1 MWGIWCVFFK
11 IGNIYE
17 ALIIDWNNML
27 VNREKNMCWPTE
39 SWRTSN
45 DHKMGLPWN
54 HRKPLAQTKMLRD
67 SHAKGHVR
75 PELLVPLHS
84 RFWCW
89 WCWCVRR
96 NSQKTWQRHATTW
109 FKPVNLARIGSRC
122 LNSKQT
128 ATSDQRLVYVRK
140 ISQQALGVKHVVAAK
155 VQVYH
160 MLHTNIPLSG
170 WGWGVLFDFSG
181 RYSIYSIYIYDLA
194 RLRFILRIKS
204 HCLTKPLLSSA
215 AGDGGKAPL
224 VVSSTVPG
232 ELFEGL
238 KSREMFYFQSGDSK
252 NVRSKACMI
261 PGGKGK
267 WEPTAV
273 MPAEQESCSNPY
285 SERLSLVFW
294 KK

>member
-1 MWGIWCVFFK
+1 MA
-11 IGNIYE
+11 NIQRSQDG
-17 ALIIDWNNML
+17 AL
-27 VNREKNMCWPTE
+27 
-39 SWRTSN
+39 
-45 DHKMGLPWN
+45 WN

-67 SHAKGHVR
+67 SHAKGRVR

-89 WCWCVRR
+89 WCWCVPR

-128 ATSDQRLVYVRK
+128 ATSDQR
-140 ISQQALGVKHVVAAK
+140 
-155 VQVYH
+155 
-160 MLHTNIPLSG
+160 IPTPS
-170 WGWGVLFDFSG
+170 VCPEDFSASTWCETWSCSKSS
-181 RYSIYSIYIYDLA
+181 SISYATYQHTTFWL
-194 RLRFILRIKS
+194 RLRR
-204 HCLTKPLLSSA
+204 LLSSA

-232 ELFEGL
+232 EPNLKGL
-238 KSREMFYFQSGDSK
+238 KSRNMFLLPIGGFKDCPVKG
-252 NVRSKACMI
+252 MI
-261 PGGKGK
+261 PGGKGN

-273 MPAEQESCSNPY
+273 MPAQQESSSNRY
-285 SERLSLVFW
+285 SEGLSLVFW